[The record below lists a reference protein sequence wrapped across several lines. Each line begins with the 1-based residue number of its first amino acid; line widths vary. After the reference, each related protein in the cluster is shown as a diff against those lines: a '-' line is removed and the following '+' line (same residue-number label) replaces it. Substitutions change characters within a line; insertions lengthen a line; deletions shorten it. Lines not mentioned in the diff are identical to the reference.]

1 MPADFDPQYIPKF
14 RKFILSFS
22 NRFGRHDL
30 PWRQDFD
37 PYRILVSEIMLQQTQ
52 VERVIPK
59 FNDFLSAFPSTQKL
73 ATAPIAEVIRH
84 WQGLGYN
91 RRGLNLQRAAQKIEG
106 DFNGQVPTELD
117 DLLSL
122 PGIGPYTSAAI
133 QAFAFNKTSLVIETN
148 IRAVMLYH
156 FFHGAYNVN
165 DLEILD
171 LVKATLD
178 RENPRHWY
186 GALMDYGTYLK
197 QTFPNPT
204 RRAKQYVKQSSF
216 VGSRRQLRG
225 QILRAI
231 TIKPARLADLQAT
244 LEFPADT
251 ISAVVM
257 ELIKEGFL
265 ELKNDR
271 LQLAT

>member
-1 MPADFDPQYIPKF
+1 MSADFDLKF
-14 RKFILSFS
+14 TAKFQNFILSYFEHY
-22 NRFGRHDL
+22 GRHDL
-30 PWRQDFD
+30 PWRQNFD

-59 FNDFLSAFPSTQKL
+59 FNDFLATFPTVEALAQAST
-73 ATAPIAEVIRH
+73 AEVIRH

-91 RRGLNLQRAAQKIEG
+91 RRGLNLQRAAQKIVS
-106 DFNGQVPTELD
+106 DFGGWVPSQLEE
-117 DLLSL
+117 LLSL

-133 QAFAFNKTSLVIETN
+133 QAFAFNQPSLVIETN

-171 LVKATLD
+171 LVKVTLY
-178 RENPRHWY
+178 RENPRRWY

-197 QTFPNPT
+197 QISPNPT
-204 RRAKQYVKQSSF
+204 RRAKQYVKQSAF
-216 VGSRRQLRG
+216 KGSRRQLRG
-225 QILRAI
+225 QILKAI
-231 TIKPARLADLQAT
+231 TDQPQSLSALGTK
-244 LEFPADT
+244 LEFPPDT
-251 ISAVVM
+251 ISTVTN

-265 ELKNDR
+265 RLKND
-271 LQLAT
+271 QLHLAN